1 MSRVKV
7 FNHRFRALHYAGDPQ
22 YTGKPAANSR
32 GNPDG
37 PSPPETIDPRGS
49 PAFLELENIVSSFR
63 ASFPSHLRNP
73 ITDNVVDSHLY
84 TACLMP
90 HAAAIVLHDPHADV
104 RQSGC
109 SSALKILTAARGIL
123 DLIYNV
129 WSTSYDI
136 TLLDSFCSFCWF
148 IAGRVLVRFLQA
160 ALAANSEDQIAT
172 LRTELEFVRL
182 AIAKLG
188 ERIPLSYRFAK
199 MLDDLTVKACGK
211 TISAL
216 GSLDFTS
223 QPSSMLNIQGNIGNM
238 SYDPGSTNQFQDFSR
253 LELTTA

>member
-32 GNPDG
+32 GNPDD

-90 HAAAIVLHDPHADV
+90 HACVVCRLNMLPFHLSV
-104 RQSGC
+104 C
-109 SSALKILTAARGIL
+109 SKP
-123 DLIYNV
+123 V
-129 WSTSYDI
+129 
-136 TLLDSFCSFCWF
+136 
-148 IAGRVLVRFLQA
+148 
-160 ALAANSEDQIAT
+160 
-172 LRTELEFVRL
+172 
-182 AIAKLG
+182 
-188 ERIPLSYRFAK
+188 
-199 MLDDLTVKACGK
+199 
-211 TISAL
+211 
-216 GSLDFTS
+216 
-223 QPSSMLNIQGNIGNM
+223 QPSFFMIPM
-238 SYDPGSTNQFQDFSR
+238 PMFDNQVVHR
-253 LELTTA
+253 L